1 MSFFSTARL
10 LSDSLFLKLVLL
22 HIFFLNF
29 CIQKFAMPD
38 RRRFLQQSSI
48 LIGGATLASALN
60 NSAFAIFKNRISPAD
75 QVNIGAIGINGMGW
89 SNVVAALKVPGVNLV
104 AVCDVDKNVIDKRLG
119 DLQKLNVDAS
129 KVKTYGDY
137 RKLLQQ
143 KDVDAVIIGT
153 PDHWHAL
160 IMIEACQA
168 GKDVY
173 VEKPV
178 GNSIMEC
185 RAMVAAQKKYNR
197 VVQAGQWQRSQQHF
211 RDAVDFVYS
220 GQLGNIRTVKVWCYQ
235 GWMKPAPV
243 VPDSAPPTGV
253 DYKTWLGP
261 APTRPFNSSRFHFN
275 FRWFW
280 DYAGGLMT
288 DWGVHLLDYGLLGM
302 KAPVPKTVVSL
313 GGKFAY
319 PELAQETPDTLTAL
333 YEFDNFNLVWDH
345 AMGIDNGSY
354 GRDHGIAYIGNNGT
368 LIVDRGGWEVIEEK
382 QSKNK
387 VSKPLV
393 KRSDNGLDKHWENFI
408 SVVRSR
414 KTNELNCP
422 IDAGAHVATVAQMGN
437 ISFRSGQRVIWNKA
451 TGKFTEEKL
460 NQKYLMK
467 EYHNGYK
474 LPLVV

>member
-1 MSFFSTARL
+1 MFNRRHFLKQTSTA
-10 LSDSLFLKLVLL
+10 
-22 HIFFLNF
+22 
-29 CIQKFAMPD
+29 
-38 RRRFLQQSSI
+38 
-48 LIGGATLASALN
+48 LAGTAALSAL
-60 NSAFAIFKNRISPAD
+60 SHPAFAILKKRFSPAD
-75 QVNIGAIGINGMGW
+75 QINIGAIGINGMGW
-89 SNVVAALKVPGVNLV
+89 ANVTSALKQSGVQLV
-104 AVCDVDKNVIDKRLG
+104 AICDVDKNVLDKRMN
-119 DLQKLNVDAS
+119 DLAKMNVDAS
-129 KVKTYGDY
+129 KVKTYTDY
-137 RKLLQQ
+137 RKLLEQ
-143 KDVDAVIIGT
+143 KDIDAVIIGT

-160 IMIEACQA
+160 IMMDACEA

-185 RAMVAAQKKYNR
+185 RAMVAAQKRYNR
-197 VVQAGQWQRSQQHF
+197 VVQVGQWQRSQQHF

-220 GQLGNIRTVKVWCYQ
+220 GALGNIRTVKVWCYQ
-235 GWMKPAPV
+235 GWMRPAQV
-243 VPDSAPPTGV
+243 VPDSAPPAGV
-253 DYKTWLGP
+253 DYQKWLGP
-261 APTRPFNSSRFHFN
+261 AAARPFNASRFHFN

-288 DWGVHLLDYGLLGM
+288 DWGVHLLDYALLGM

-354 GRDHGIAYIGNNGT
+354 GRDHGIAYIGNNAT
-368 LIVDRGGWEVIEEK
+368 LVLDRGGWEVIEEK
-382 QSKNK
+382 HGTNK

-393 KRSDNGLDKHWENFI
+393 KASDNGLDKHWENFI

-414 KTNELNCP
+414 KSDELHCP
-422 IDAGAHVATVAQMGN
+422 VEAGAHVATVAQMGN
-437 ISFRSGQRVIWNKA
+437 ISFRSGQRVVWDKTA
-451 TGKFTEEKL
+451 GKFTDEKL
-460 NQKYLMK
+460 NRQYMMK

-474 LPLVV
+474 LPVIKA